1 MSKKGRGTKSDWV
14 KCSPSGCLVS
24 RTDLVR
30 RDVPVSPSDETDLDP
45 RVSGAGLGYVGE
57 DGYLRAVVY
66 SHKVDVE
73 KPKLPQSTQQE
84 LVHLSPTTMAL
95 CKLCVGR
102 PVLISCVETN
112 RAVVGTAWPGPPLPL
127 TSVGLCEGLRVNCGA
142 DPGAIVL
149 VQPLL
154 GPFLPLAELHLEP
167 RKYMEFQKTRCFQDY
182 CRQQLGLQ
190 ILIPGNSIQ
199 LAYYG
204 KPCVLTVC
212 QTCGMDGRTQTNTCP
227 EENIVAKSSLVEEQ
241 TQGDEENTTLAGA
254 MGKLTLEDGHL
265 NAKSEPTFSEN
276 KTDCFSHHD
285 PLVQNLEMT
294 YEERLCELGN
304 TNGSSAKCEEFD
316 GSAQQNTDG
325 RKEEMIQRKTHG
337 PFYYVTS
344 ETKLV
349 IDAGGDRGTKDDGQE
364 GMTYDMI
371 GGLSRELSIIRDMV
385 ELPLTCPEA
394 FRSLGL
400 SSTWLPHCDSRVD
413 CAIASVL
420 EEFDGITSLKPEQ
433 APRNLFLSVGVGPPS
448 GVLLFGPPGTGKT
461 MVARTLAAEI
471 GATFIIINGPEVLCK
486 SPGQVV
492 VLAATN
498 RPGAVDPALRRPG
511 RFDREV
517 EIPIPNAVQRTEM
530 YSLSSVTVILYD
542 PNQVHGP
549 HSYTGQAPKARAF
562 APQAPLEPESSSELR
577 GGTSG
582 AFADARTHT
591 SGKGPPPQTTGPP
604 RPILSC
610 LLRKMPHDL
619 SPDDIASIADSA
631 HGYVGADLT
640 AVCKEGDHLANATMT
655 AVSWVRSRPD
665 TCPWRPPGLQAFR
678 RYTERVKVNEY
689 TETAGGDSSLAQTV
703 QVSLEDFVFA
713 LREVKPSAMREVM
726 IDVPRVHWSDIGG
739 QAVIKQKLQQAVQWP
754 LQNPE
759 AFQRMGI
766 QPPHGILMYG
776 PPGCSKTL
784 IARALATESG
794 LNFIAVKGPELFS
807 KWVGESELAVRE
819 VFRKARAAA
828 PSIVFF
834 DEIDALAV
842 SRGSS
847 GGANSV
853 ADRVLAQL
861 LTEID
866 GVDRLGDVT
875 IVAATN
881 RPDMIDKALLR
892 PGRIDRILYIPLPDA
907 DTRREILKIQFQ
919 TMPVS
924 PDLDVDWLV
933 QKTHNYSGAEVV
945 AVCQEAALSALTE
958 DIKAQSVLGRH
969 FHQALQAVCAR
980 IGPEMIRFYQQ
991 YQQNSGLH
999 CI

>member
-1 MSKKGRGTKSDWV
+1 MSKKVRGTKSDWV

-30 RDVPVSPSDETDLDP
+30 RDVPVSPADETDLDP

-102 PVLISCVETN
+102 PVLISCVKTN
-112 RAVVGTAWPGPPLPL
+112 RAVVGTAWPGPPLSL

-204 KPCVLTVC
+204 KPCVLTVG
-212 QTCGMDGRTQTNTCP
+212 QTCGVDGRTQTNRCP
-227 EENIVAKSSLVEEQ
+227 EENILAKSSLVEEQ
-241 TQGDEENTTLAGA
+241 TQGSEENTTLPGA

-265 NAKSEPTFSEN
+265 NAKSEPTFAEN
-276 KTDCFSHHD
+276 KTDCFSHRD

-294 YEERLCELGN
+294 YEERLCEQVN
-304 TNGSSAKCEEFD
+304 TNDSSAKCEEFD

-325 RKEEMIQRKTHG
+325 TKEEMIQRKTHG

-349 IDAGGDRGTKDDGQE
+349 IDAGGDRATKDDGQE
-364 GMTYDMI
+364 GMSYDMI

-394 FRSLGL
+394 FRSL
-400 SSTWLPHCDSRVD
+400 
-413 CAIASVL
+413 
-420 EEFDGITSLKPEQ
+420 
-433 APRNLFLSVGVGPPS
+433 GVGPPS

-471 GATFIIINGPEVLCK
+471 GATFITINGPEVLCK
-486 SPGQVV
+486 FYGETESRLRDIFQQAEDRAPCIIFIDELDALCPRRDKIQSELEKRVVATLLTLMDGIRLPGQVV

-517 EIPIPNAVQRTEM
+517 EIPIPNAVQRAE
-530 YSLSSVTVILYD
+530 
-542 PNQVHGP
+542 
-549 HSYTGQAPKARAF
+549 
-562 APQAPLEPESSSELR
+562 
-577 GGTSG
+577 
-582 AFADARTHT
+582 
-591 SGKGPPPQTTGPP
+591 
-604 RPILSC
+604 ILSC
-610 LLRKMPHDL
+610 LLRKMPHTL
-619 SPDDIASIADSA
+619 SPDNIASIADSA

-640 AVCKEGDHLANATMT
+640 AVCKEA
-655 AVSWVRSRPD
+655 
-665 TCPWRPPGLQAFR
+665 GLQAFR
-678 RYTERVKVNEY
+678 RYTERVKVDEY

-861 LTEID
+861 LTEIN

-933 QKTHNYSGAEVV
+933 QKTQNYSGAEVV